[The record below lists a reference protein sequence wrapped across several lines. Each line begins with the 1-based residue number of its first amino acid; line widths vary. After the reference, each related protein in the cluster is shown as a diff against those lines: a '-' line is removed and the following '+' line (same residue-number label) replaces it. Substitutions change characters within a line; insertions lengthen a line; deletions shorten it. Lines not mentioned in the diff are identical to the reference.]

1 MEKGFLQER
10 IPVVHGDGG
19 AATEEE
25 AREKFKIHTTE
36 GGQGPEYLKNLRCL
50 TPEEREVH
58 LMGKWNI
65 PPNPIRLNTIQK
77 RENLNRIY
85 RTGEPGPGGAYH
97 DYDIYPASDIYP
109 AGLGPESMEVAI
121 ACIEFQKG
129 PRNDHNSRHGV
140 LDSDLLE
147 IVRDRL
153 TAFQSGPMATRENE
167 MALYAVEVALM
178 WMNRRVE
185 DRIERNVLGTMEK

>member
-1 MEKGFLQER
+1 ME
-10 IPVVHGDGG
+10 
-19 AATEEE
+19 
-25 AREKFKIHTTE
+25 
-36 GGQGPEYLKNLRCL
+36 
-50 TPEEREVH
+50 
-58 LMGKWNI
+58 
-65 PPNPIRLNTIQK
+65 RLNTIQK
-77 RENLNRIY
+77 RENLNHVY

-97 DYDIYPASDIYP
+97 DYDIFPADAVDIY
-109 AGLGPESMEVAI
+109 EVPM

-129 PRNDHNSRHGV
+129 PRNDPNSRHGIT
-140 LDSDLLE
+140 DQDLLE